1 MPAST
6 KSVLDRFRLDGR
18 TAILTGVGP
27 GVGEHVARAYAELG
41 ANVVISA
48 RSQDRLERIAA
59 DITAGGGKAVA
70 VAADAG
76 EAADLKRL
84 VDTAHDAF
92 GPIHIVFNNAAAG
105 VVYASDGGLWANTDA
120 VWKTAIDV
128 NVLATWRLTELTTA
142 DMQAHGKGS
151 IISVQSCGGFTPI
164 PPAVAYGVSKAA
176 LAFLTRSLA
185 KALAP
190 HTRVNALCVGSMSPD
205 GQEAEIHRGLGLA
218 ERNAIKRFGA
228 ADEAVGAAILL
239 AGDASSYTTGST
251 IFTEGGRVG
260 TIS

>member
-1 MPAST
+1 M
-6 KSVLDRFRLDGR
+6 SVTDRFRLDGR

-27 GVGEHVARAYAELG
+27 GVGEHVAKAYAELG

-48 RSQDRLERIAA
+48 RSADRLDRIAA
-59 DITAGGGKAVA
+59 EINALDGGRALAVT
-70 VAADAG
+70 ADAG
-76 EAADLKRL
+76 EKADLVNL
-84 VDTAHDAF
+84 VDKARAAF

-105 VVYASDGGLWANTDA
+105 VVYGKDGKGIWDNDDA
-120 VWKTAIDV
+120 VWKIAMDV
-128 NVLATWRLTELTTA
+128 NLMATWRLTELTTE
-142 DMQAHGKGS
+142 DMKAHGKGS
-151 IISVQSCGGFTPI
+151 IISVQSCGGFTPL
-164 PPAVAYGVSKAA
+164 PPAIAYGVSKAA
-176 LAFLTRSLA
+176 LLFAVRSLA

-190 HTRVNALCVGSMSPD
+190 HTRVNCLCVGSMSPD

>member
-1 MPAST
+1 M
-6 KSVLDRFRLDGR
+6 SVLDRFRLDGR

-27 GVGEHVARAYAELG
+27 GVGEHVAKAYAELG

-48 RSQDRLERIAA
+48 RSQQRLDRIADEINA
-59 DITAGGGKAVA
+59 LGGGRAVA
-70 VAADAG
+70 IAVDAG
-76 EAADLKRL
+76 EKADLRAL
-84 VDTAHDAF
+84 VDAAHAAF

-105 VVYASDGGLWANTDA
+105 VVYAKDGGLWANTDE
-120 VWKTAIDV
+120 VWKTALDV
-128 NVLATWRLTELTTA
+128 NLMATWRLAEMTTE

-205 GQEAEIHRGLGLA
+205 GQEADIHKGLGLA

-239 AGDASSYTTGST
+239 AGDASSYITGST
-251 IFTEGGRVG
+251 VFTEGGRVG

>member
-1 MPAST
+1 M
-6 KSVLDRFRLDGR
+6 SVLDRFRLEGR

-27 GVGEHVARAYAELG
+27 GVGEHVAKAYAELG

-48 RSQDRLERIAA
+48 RSQDRLDRIATEINAA
-59 DITAGGGKAVA
+59 DGGKALA
-70 VAADAG
+70 IAADAG
-76 EAADLKRL
+76 DKADLERL
-84 VDTAHDAF
+84 VAAARSAF

-105 VVYASDGGLWANTDA
+105 VVYAADGGLWANSDE
-120 VWKTAIDV
+120 VWKTAMDV
-128 NVLATWRLTELTTA
+128 NVMATWRLTELTEP
-142 DMQAHGKGS
+142 DMKAHGKGS

-176 LAFLTRSLA
+176 LLFLVRELA
-185 KALAP
+185 KTQAP
-190 HTRVNALCVGSMSPD
+190 HTRINCLCVGSMSPD
-205 GQEAEIHRGLGLA
+205 GQEADIHKGLGLA

-239 AGDASSYTTGST
+239 AGDGSSYTTGST
-251 IFTEGGRVG
+251 VFTEGGRVG

>member
-1 MPAST
+1 VT
-6 KSVLDRFRLDGR
+6 SVLDRFRLEGR

-27 GVGEHVARAYAELG
+27 GVGEHVAKAYAELG

-48 RSQDRLERIAA
+48 RSADRLDRIAGEINA
-59 DITAGGGKAVA
+59 MSGGKAVPI
-70 VAADAG
+70 AADAG
-76 EAADLKRL
+76 AAADLGRL
-84 VDTAHDAF
+84 VEAAHDHF

-105 VVYASDGGLWANTDA
+105 VVYAKDGGLWANTDE
-120 VWKTAIDV
+120 VWKTAFDV
-128 NVLATWRLTELTTA
+128 NVLATWRLAELTA
-142 DMQAHGKGS
+142 RDMETHGKGS

-205 GQEAEIHRGLGLA
+205 GKEAEIHKGLGLA

-228 ADEAVGAAILL
+228 ADEAVGAAVLL

-251 IFTEGGRVG
+251 VFVEGGRVG

>member
-1 MPAST
+1 M
-6 KSVLDRFRLDGR
+6 SVLDRFRLDGR

-27 GVGEHVARAYAELG
+27 GVGEHVAKAYAELG

-48 RSQDRLERIAA
+48 RSQDRLDRIAA
-59 DITAGGGKAVA
+59 EINAAGGGRALA

-76 EAADLKRL
+76 ERDDLETL
-84 VDTAHDAF
+84 VETVRDSF

-105 VVYASDGGLWANTDA
+105 VVYAAEGGLWANTDA
-120 VWKTAIDV
+120 VWKTAMDV
-128 NVLATWRLTELTTA
+128 NVMATWRLTELTEA

-176 LAFLTRSLA
+176 LLFLVRELA
-185 KALAP
+185 KTQAP
-190 HTRVNALCVGSMSPD
+190 HTRVNCLCVGSMSPD
-205 GQEAEIHRGLGLA
+205 GQEAEIHKGLGLA
-218 ERNAIKRFGA
+218 QRNAIKRFGA

>member
-1 MPAST
+1 M
-6 KSVLDRFRLDGR
+6 SVLDRFRLNGR

-27 GVGEHVARAYAELG
+27 GVGEHVAKAYAELG

-48 RSQDRLERIAA
+48 RSSDRLERIAR
-59 DITAGGGKAVA
+59 DINALGGGRALA

-76 EAADLKRL
+76 EKADLERL
-84 VDTAHDAF
+84 VTKARDAF
-92 GPIHIVFNNAAAG
+92 GPIHIIFNNAAAG
-105 VVYASDGGLWANTDA
+105 VVYAQDGGLWANTEE
-120 VWKTAIDV
+120 VWNTALAV
-128 NVLATWRLTELTTA
+128 NVMATWRLTELTSA
-142 DMQAHGKGS
+142 EMEAHGKGVV
-151 IISVQSCGGFTPI
+151 ISVQSCGGFTPL

-205 GQEAEIHRGLGLA
+205 GQEADIHKGLGLA

-239 AGDASSYTTGST
+239 ASDGSSYTTGST
-251 IFTEGGRVG
+251 IFVEGGRVG

>member
-1 MPAST
+1 M
-6 KSVLDRFRLDGR
+6 SVLDRFRLDGR

-27 GVGEHVARAYAELG
+27 GVGEHVAKAYAELG

-48 RSQDRLERIAA
+48 RSQDRLDRIAA
-59 DITAGGGKAVA
+59 EINALGGGRARAVA
-70 VAADAG
+70 VDAASKD
-76 EAADLKRL
+76 DLREL

-105 VVYASDGGLWANTDA
+105 VVYAKDGGLWANTDA
-120 VWKTAIDV
+120 VWQTAMDV
-128 NVLATWRLTELTTA
+128 NVMATWRLAELTET
-142 DMQAHGKGS
+142 DMKAHGKGS

-176 LAFLTRSLA
+176 LLFLVRELA
-185 KALAP
+185 KTQAP
-190 HTRVNALCVGSMSPD
+190 HTRVNCLCVGSMSPD

-239 AGDASSYTTGST
+239 ASDASSYTTGST

>member
-1 MPAST
+1 M
-6 KSVLDRFRLDGR
+6 SVTDRFRLDGR

-27 GVGEHVARAYAELG
+27 GVGEHVAKAYAELG

-48 RSQDRLERIAA
+48 RSADRLERIAGEINA
-59 DITAGGGKAVA
+59 AKGGRAVA
-70 VAADAG
+70 VTVDAAVK
-76 EAADLKRL
+76 EDLQNL
-84 VDTAHDAF
+84 VAVAHKNF
-92 GPIHIVFNNAAAG
+92 GPVHIVFNNAAAG
-105 VVYASDGGLWANTDA
+105 VVYGKDGKGIWDNTDA
-120 VWKTAIDV
+120 VWKTAMDV
-128 NVLATWRLTELTTA
+128 NLMATWRLAELTTE
-142 DMQAHGKGS
+142 DMIAHKKGS

-164 PPAVAYGVSKAA
+164 PPAIAYGVSKAA

-205 GQEAEIHRGLGLA
+205 GQEAEIHKGLGLA

-239 AGDASSYTTGST
+239 AGDASTYTTGST
-251 IFTEGGRVG
+251 IFAEGGRVG

>member
-1 MPAST
+1 M
-6 KSVLDRFRLDGR
+6 SVLDRFRLDGR

-27 GVGEHVARAYAELG
+27 GVGEHVAKAYAELG

-48 RSQDRLERIAA
+48 RSHERLERIAA
-59 DITAGGGKAVA
+59 EINALSGGRALA

-76 EAADLKRL
+76 DAKDLENL
-84 VDTAHDAF
+84 VGQARQAF
-92 GPIHIVFNNAAAG
+92 GSIHIVFNNAAAG
-105 VVYASDGGLWANTDA
+105 VIYARDGGLWANSEE
-120 VWKTAIDV
+120 VWRTAIDV
-128 NVLATWRLTELTTA
+128 NVMATWRLTELTEP
-142 DMQAHGKGS
+142 DMKGHGKGS

-176 LAFLTRSLA
+176 LLFLVRELA
-185 KALAP
+185 KTQAP
-190 HTRVNALCVGSMSPD
+190 HTRINCLCVGSMSPD
-205 GQEAEIHRGLGLA
+205 GLEADIHKGLGLA

-239 AGDASSYTTGST
+239 ASDASSYTTGST

>member
-1 MPAST
+1 MP
-6 KSVLDRFRLDGR
+6 SVLDRFRLDGR

-48 RSQDRLERIAA
+48 RSADRLDRIAA
-59 DITAGGGKAVA
+59 GINAGSGGRALA
-70 VAADAG
+70 CAADAG
-76 EAADLKRL
+76 VSADLERL
-84 VDTAHDAF
+84 VGAAHERF
-92 GPIHIVFNNAAAG
+92 GPVHIVFNNAAAG
-105 VVYASDGGLWANTDA
+105 VVYASDGGLWANTNE
-120 VWKTAIDV
+120 VWKTAFDV
-128 NVLATWRLTELTTA
+128 NVLATWRLAELTNA
-142 DMQAHGKGS
+142 DMQTHGKGS

-205 GQEAEIHRGLGLA
+205 GQETEIHRGLGLA

-239 AGDASSYTTGST
+239 AGDGSSYTTGST

>member
-1 MPAST
+1 M
-6 KSVLDRFRLDGR
+6 SVFDRFRLDGR

-27 GVGEHVARAYAELG
+27 GVGEHVAKAYAELG

-48 RSQDRLERIAA
+48 RSADRLERIAA
-59 DITAGGGKAVA
+59 EINAKDSGRAVA
-70 VAADAG
+70 VAVDAG
-76 EAADLKRL
+76 EKEDLQRL
-84 VDTAHDAF
+84 VDAAHDAF

-105 VVYASDGGLWANTDA
+105 VVYASDGGLWANSDE

-128 NVLATWRLTELTTA
+128 NVLATWRLTEMTTD

-151 IISVQSCGGFTPI
+151 IVSVQSCGGFTPL

-205 GQEAEIHRGLGLA
+205 GQEADIHRGLGLA

-228 ADEAVGAAILL
+228 ADEAVGAAVLL
-239 AGDASSYTTGST
+239 AGDGSSYTTGST
-251 IFTEGGRVG
+251 IFVEGGRVG

>member
-1 MPAST
+1 MT
-6 KSVLDRFRLDGR
+6 SVLDRFRLDGR

-27 GVGEHVARAYAELG
+27 GVGEHVAKAYAELG

-48 RSQDRLERIAA
+48 RSQDRLERIVGEINARPGGRAA
-59 DITAGGGKAVA
+59 AVA
-70 VAADAG
+70 VDAG
-76 EAADLKRL
+76 VKDDLARL
-84 VDTAHDAF
+84 VDAAHDKF

-105 VVYASDGGLWANTDA
+105 VVYARDGGLWANTDE
-120 VWKTAIDV
+120 VWKTAMDV
-128 NVLATWRLTELTTA
+128 NVLATWRLAELTTKE
-142 DMQAHGKGS
+142 MEAHGKGS

-205 GQEAEIHRGLGLA
+205 GKEADIHKGLGLA

-239 AGDASSYTTGST
+239 AGEASTYTTGST
-251 IFTEGGRVG
+251 VFVEGGRVG

>member
-1 MPAST
+1 M
-6 KSVLDRFRLDGR
+6 SVLDRFRLDGR

-27 GVGEHVARAYAELG
+27 GVGEHVAKAYAELG

-48 RSQDRLERIAA
+48 RSQDRLDRIASEINA
-59 DITAGGGKAVA
+59 LGGGRARAVA
-70 VAADAG
+70 VDAANK
-76 EAADLKRL
+76 ADLQTL

-105 VVYASDGGLWANTDA
+105 VVYAAQGGLWANTDE
-120 VWKTAIDV
+120 VWQTAMDV
-128 NVLATWRLTELTTA
+128 NVMATWRLVEMTET
-142 DMQAHGKGS
+142 DMKAHCKGS
-151 IISVQSCGGFTPI
+151 VISVQSCGGFTPI

-176 LAFLTRSLA
+176 LLFLVRELA
-185 KALAP
+185 KTQAP
-190 HTRVNALCVGSMSPD
+190 HTRINCLCVGSMSPD
-205 GQEAEIHRGLGLA
+205 GQEAEIHRGLALA

-239 AGDASSYTTGST
+239 ASDASSYTTGST